1 MWSIFVTFRDFGNK
15 AKPAR
20 NAKLRKFE
28 ERDEKWSHSMAAA
41 DKWERG
47 KDDFRKD
54 SGSFCGSCTEWVR
67 RLLWGWWVLF
77 GGRDVRARG
86 GARQP
91 PNGRRPRGP
100 FGGGAP
106 PPRAAA
112 ARRRAAAQ
120 RPPGFSCLYMRHTKP
135 TGGRPVK
142 SHE

>member
-1 MWSIFVTFRDFGNK
+1 
-15 AKPAR
+15 
-20 NAKLRKFE
+20 
-28 ERDEKWSHSMAAA
+28 MAAA
-41 DKWERG
+41 DKWERE

-67 RLLWGWWVLF
+67 RLVWGWWVLF

-120 RPPGFSCLYMRHTKP
+120 RPPDFF
-135 TGGRPVK
+135 RPVALLGP
-142 SHE
+142 SGGVDRAELRASVQMSLF